1 MIAQY
6 GSGPSKIV
14 QQPIS
19 RLEYALAGITLFMFA
34 EAFLPRLLAPGPVD
48 ASGEAPESTLLR
60 FLWLPF
66 YGLIGVGLVQV
77 ARDAFRTI
85 SRSPWLVMLAL
96 LAIASAMWS
105 IDAELSFRRGIA
117 VLATTLLGVYLAARF
132 DWIGALRLFACV
144 WFCLMAASFVAG
156 IVAPGFSHAGDIHPG
171 AWIGGWSE
179 KNALGGHAARASFL
193 FAFLVWRDAGPR
205 KWWLGGLA
213 LSLALVVLSKSA
225 TALLGAGLGLG
236 VLAAAWWMLKGR
248 RWSLALAW
256 GGASVGGLL
265 LLIYLTAPALL
276 LGVLGKDETLTGRTD
291 IWVELLRA
299 IEQKPALGYGYLAF
313 WGLDSEPRYW
323 LQRAVDWNAPSGH
336 NGWLDLAISLGFV
349 GVALFLVDMLVSLW
363 RAGRRSF
370 ASPTGVFAIGFLS
383 QFLLFS
389 MSESILLA
397 QNSILW
403 VTYVFVSAKLGQQ
416 ARLAQSITPLNAAAS
431 VGGARTAPP
440 STARAASSPIR
451 SVGAP

>member
-1 MIAQY
+1 MNAEQR
-6 GSGPSKIV
+6 
-14 QQPIS
+14 IS
-19 RLEYALAGITLFMFA
+19 RLEFVLAGVTLFMFA

-48 ASGEAPESTLLR
+48 ASGEVPESTFLR

-66 YGLIGVGLVQV
+66 YGLIGAGLVLA
-77 ARDAFRTI
+77 ARNAF
-85 SRSPWLVMLAL
+85 SAMLRSPWLVMLAL

-117 VLATTLLGVYLAARF
+117 VFATTLFGVYLAARF
-132 DWIGALRLFACV
+132 DWIAALRLLACV
-144 WFCLMAASFVAG
+144 WFCVMAASFVAG
-156 IVAPGFSHAGDIHPG
+156 IVAPGFSHAGEIHPG

-179 KNALGGHAARASFL
+179 KNALGGHASRASFL
-193 FAFLVWRDAGPR
+193 FAFLAWRDSVPR
-205 KWWLGGLA
+205 KWWLGGLV

-225 TALLGAGLGLG
+225 TALLGAGLGIG

-248 RWSLALAW
+248 RWSLALVWSVSIA
-256 GGASVGGLL
+256 GAFLV
-265 LLIYLTAPALL
+265 IVYLTAPAFL
-276 LGVLGKDETLTGRTD
+276 LGRIGKDETLTGRTD

-299 IEQKPALGYGYLAF
+299 IDQKPALGYGYLAF

-349 GVALFLVDMLVSLW
+349 GVVLFLIDMLVSLW
-363 RAGRRSF
+363 RAGRLSLT
-370 ASPTGVFAIGFLS
+370 SPAGVFAIGFLA

-403 VTYVFVSAKLGQQ
+403 VTYAFVSAKLGQQ
-416 ARLAQSITPLNAAAS
+416 ARVVQSITPLSAAAS
-431 VGGARTAPP
+431 VGGARTAPA
-440 STARAASSPIR
+440 STARTASSSIR

>member
-1 MIAQY
+1 MIAQN
-6 GSGPSKIV
+6 GSAPSGIA
-14 QQPIS
+14 QQRIS

-66 YGLIGVGLVQV
+66 YGLIGVGLVLA
-77 ARDAFRTI
+77 ARDAFRTM
-85 SRSPWLVMLAL
+85 SRSPWLVTLAL
-96 LAIASAMWS
+96 LAIASAWWS

-117 VLATTLLGVYLAARF
+117 VFATTLLGVYLASRF

-156 IVAPGFSHAGDIHPG
+156 IVAPGFSHAGEIHPG
-171 AWIGGWSE
+171 AWIGGWGE

-205 KWWLGGLA
+205 KWWLGGLV

-256 GGASVGGLL
+256 GGASVGGFLV
-265 LLIYLTAPALL
+265 LIYLTAPALL

-291 IWVELLRA
+291 IWSSSCARSNRSLRSAMAILLSGGSIQSRA
-299 IEQKPALGYGYLAF
+299 TGC
-313 WGLDSEPRYW
+313 S
-323 LQRAVDWNAPSGH
+323 APSTGMRPRATMD
-336 NGWLDLAISLGFV
+336 GWILRSHWALSALRYFWSTCSLACGAPV
-349 GVALFLVDMLVSLW
+349 
-363 RAGRRSF
+363 AGRSHRQ
-370 ASPTGVFAIGFLS
+370 P
-383 QFLLFS
+383 
-389 MSESILLA
+389 
-397 QNSILW
+397 
-403 VTYVFVSAKLGQQ
+403 
-416 ARLAQSITPLNAAAS
+416 
-431 VGGARTAPP
+431 
-440 STARAASSPIR
+440 ASSR
-451 SVGAP
+451 